1 MFLLMILLL
10 DKFFDIA
17 DLLIKKNVPPIEVLK
32 VIIFSLPFMIALT
45 IPMSILVA
53 SISLYGRYAQD
64 FELIGYSSCGISLMR
79 ISRGPFLF
87 SIFLFIIMFF
97 FNSYTVPESNHK
109 LKNLLFDIYQKKPA
123 MSLKTGIF
131 NEIDNYKI
139 YIGEKDEKNSY
150 LKDVKINEKKEDG
163 YRTIIAQKGKIF
175 TQKDEFII
183 FELENGFIQELG
195 KEKEILRKLDFEK
208 YRIKIPIEKE
218 KVREIRVSRREREM
232 NIKMILKEIRK
243 LEKLLEKEKNNKYI
257 KLQIDRLLVEFNKKF
272 AIPFAGIVFILIGIP
287 IAKKFGKGGYGT
299 AFSISLFIFTFYYIC
314 LVGGEEL
321 ADSGKIMPWLAVW
334 FPNIISLV
342 AGIILTKKL
351 N

>member
-1 MFLLMILLL
+1 MILLL
-10 DKFFDIA
+10 DKLFDIA
-17 DLLIKKNVPPIEVLK
+17 DLLIKKNVPLIEVLK
-32 VIIFSLPFMIALT
+32 IIIFSLPFMIALT

-79 ISRGPFLF
+79 ISRGPLLF
-87 SIFLFIIMFF
+87 SIFLFVIMFF
-97 FNSYTVPESNHK
+97 FNSYTVPESNHR

-123 MSLKTGIF
+123 THLKEGIF

-139 YIGEKDEKNSY
+139 YIGEKDEKNSF
-150 LKDVKINEKKEDG
+150 LKDIKINEKKEDG
-163 YRTIIAQKGKIF
+163 YRIIIAQKGKIF

-183 FELENGFIQELG
+183 LELENGFIQEIG
-195 KEKEILRKLDFEK
+195 KEKEVLRKLDFEK

-218 KVREIRVSRREREM
+218 KVREIRVSRTDREM
-232 NIKMILKEIRK
+232 NIEMILKEIRK
-243 LEKLLEKEKNNKYI
+243 LKKLVKKEKNNKYI
-257 KLQIDRLLVEFNKKF
+257 KFQIQRLLVEFHKKF

-287 IAKKFGKGGYGT
+287 IAKRFGKGGYGS
-299 AFSISLFIFTFYYIC
+299 AFGISLFIFTFYYIC

-321 ADSGKIMPWLAVW
+321 ADSGKLSPWIAIW
-334 FPNIISLV
+334 FPNITSLII
-342 AGIILTKKL
+342 GIILIKKI